1 MKIKILLLLAILP
14 CAAFSQQTKN
24 YHVKSPDGKI
34 DISIVTGASVTWSV
48 KHQSTDVIIP
58 SAISLSLNNGEVL
71 GKNAAVKSAKATSVD
86 QYFNTP
92 VYKKDKVHDH
102 YNQLALT
109 FKGDYSLIFR
119 AYDDG
124 VAYRFLTQKKSDI
137 VVKNEE
143 ASFNFKDNNKAHL
156 PFVNDYRNKDKYN
169 TSFEAHYNQVKLTDI
184 QKDTLAFL
192 PVLVELGDGKK
203 AVITDADIED
213 YPGMYLTGT
222 TGQAG
227 MHGVFAN
234 VPLKELAGGFNSMN
248 YVVDGRADYIAKT
261 SGTRAFPW
269 RAIVISSEDKQ
280 LANNDMVQKLAA
292 ASRVADLSWVKPG
305 KVAWDWWNDWN
316 ISGVNFKAGV
326 NVPTY
331 KYYIDFASANK
342 LEYIVIDEGWS
353 SDVDLNKISPDIDI
367 KELVEYGN
375 QKNVGI
381 ILWASWY
388 ATLQQTDAVFEKYA
402 QMGIKG
408 FKIDF
413 IDRDDQLA
421 VKSLYTIAQKAAA
434 HHLVVDYHGMY
445 KPAGLQRTFPNILN
459 FEGVKGLENM
469 KWGVDNQPGYD
480 VSIPF
485 IRMLAGPMDY
495 TPGGMRNASKS
506 SFRPVNGNPMTQ
518 GTRAHQL
525 AMYTIFE
532 APLQMLA
539 DNPTIYKKEQEST
552 DFIAAV
558 PTTFDETV
566 ALDGKVGD
574 FVSIARR
581 KGATWFVGAMSNW
594 DAREI
599 TVDLSF
605 LGGGTFKAIVFEDGV
620 NAGRNGADYVRKE
633 ITVTAKDKL
642 PVKMASGG
650 GWSARFE
657 KLN

>member
-1 MKIKILLLLAILP
+1 MKIRTALLLAVMP
-14 CAAFSQQTKN
+14 FAAFSQQTN
-24 YHVKSPDGKI
+24 SYHVKSPDGKI
-34 DISIVTGASVTWSV
+34 DVSILTGPSVTWSV
-48 KHQSTDVIIP
+48 KHQATDVITP

-71 GKNAAVKSAKATSVD
+71 GKNAKVKSAKTTSVD
-86 QYFNTP
+86 AYFNTP
-92 VYKKDKVHDH
+92 IYKKDKVHDH
-102 YNQLALT
+102 YNQLSLN
-109 FKGDYSLIFR
+109 FKGDYALVFR

-124 VAYRFLTQKKSDI
+124 VTYRFVTQKKGGSI
-137 VVKNEE
+137 INNEQAE
-143 ASFNFKDNNKAHL
+143 FNFKDNSKAYL

-169 TSFEAHYNQVKLTDI
+169 TSFEAHYNQVKLTGI

-192 PVLVELGDGKK
+192 PVLVELGDNKK

-227 MHGVFAN
+227 LHAVFAN

-261 SGTRAFPW
+261 AGSRALPW
-269 RAIVISSEDKQ
+269 RAIVISTEDKQ
-280 LANNDMVQKLAA
+280 LADNDMVQKLAA
-292 ASRVADLSWVKPG
+292 ASRVEDLSWIKPG

-353 SDVDLNKISPDIDI
+353 SDIDLNKISPDINI
-367 KELVEYGN
+367 KELVEYGK

-459 FEGVKGLENM
+459 LKG
-469 KWGVDNQPGYD
+469 
-480 VSIPF
+480 
-485 IRMLAGPMDY
+485 
-495 TPGGMRNASKS
+495 
-506 SFRPVNGNPMTQ
+506 
-518 GTRAHQL
+518 
-525 AMYTIFE
+525 
-532 APLQMLA
+532 
-539 DNPTIYKKEQEST
+539 
-552 DFIAAV
+552 
-558 PTTFDETV
+558 
-566 ALDGKVGD
+566 
-574 FVSIARR
+574 
-581 KGATWFVGAMSNW
+581 
-594 DAREI
+594 
-599 TVDLSF
+599 
-605 LGGGTFKAIVFEDGV
+605 
-620 NAGRNGADYVRKE
+620 
-633 ITVTAKDKL
+633 
-642 PVKMASGG
+642 
-650 GWSARFE
+650 
-657 KLN
+657 